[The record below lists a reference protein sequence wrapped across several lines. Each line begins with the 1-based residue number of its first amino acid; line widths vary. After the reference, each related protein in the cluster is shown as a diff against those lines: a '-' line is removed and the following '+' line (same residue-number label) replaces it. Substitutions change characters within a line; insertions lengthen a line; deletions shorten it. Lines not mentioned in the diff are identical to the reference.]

1 MVALKQLTLTKATAA
16 LPTNRARGINS
27 GVCFDL
33 SRVPFKISL
42 KPPLPPSTPR
52 PTTRCSAENAVII
65 GI

>member
-1 MVALKQLTLTKATAA
+1 MVALKQLALTKATAA

-42 KPPLPPSTPR
+42 KPPPPSTPR
-52 PTTRCSAENAVII
+52 QTTRCSAENAVII

>member
-16 LPTNRARGINS
+16 LPTNRAPGINS

-42 KPPLPPSTPR
+42 NPPPPATPR
-52 PTTRCSAENAVII
+52 PSTRCSAENAVII